1 LGNAPNTP
9 LIARESSVAVL
20 DTERL
25 AVITATTP
33 LLMALSFDPDTK
45 HTKVP
50 TPAVQLIVFPAAVSA
65 EPAVTLSEVTAVGEY
80 PIVHWS
86 PAGALAAALNER
98 FSESEVPWR
107 ADPEAKLSD
116 GA

>member
-1 LGNAPNTP
+1 
-9 LIARESSVAVL
+9 
-20 DTERL
+20 L

-33 LLMALSFDPDTK
+33 LLMALLSNPDAK

-50 TPAVQLIVFPAAVSA
+50 TPAVQLIVFPASVSA
-65 EPAVTLSEVTAVGEY
+65 EPAATLSETTSVGEY
-80 PIVHWS
+80 PSVHWRL
-86 PAGALAAALNER
+86 AGALAAASNER